1 MLIKDFNM
9 EILEESELEEVF
21 AGFSLGGLSGIRV
34 GGISISGIGSGII
47 DISPCFLGGG
57 PTLSSDC

>member
-1 MLIKDFNM
+1 M
-9 EILEESELEEVF
+9 EILEENELEEVF
-21 AGFSLGGLSGIRV
+21 AGFSLGGLSGITV